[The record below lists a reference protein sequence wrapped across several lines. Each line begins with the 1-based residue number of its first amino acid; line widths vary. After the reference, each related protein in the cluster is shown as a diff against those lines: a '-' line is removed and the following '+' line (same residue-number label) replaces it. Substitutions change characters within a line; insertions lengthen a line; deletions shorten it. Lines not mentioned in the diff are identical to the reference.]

1 MIVSLRER
9 IGLLFVAFFALI
21 TISVGATFLAIEAQ
35 QKDALIINLAGR
47 QRMLLQAM
55 TRHALELASHSQEPF
70 HRAALVEAVTTFEST
85 RQALERGGPAPYV
98 PGQQVVLPPPRDPAV
113 REALAQV
120 RARWTSMEAMV
131 KIILTTAPNTSAF
144 QQAVTALEE
153 QSLPLVQAMDE
164 AVRAF
169 ERTATAKVH
178 RLRLIQS
185 LFLTVAALL
194 VLLGYGLLYR
204 MVVRPLRL
212 LQGVAAEI
220 GRGKLARPVPMLGR
234 DEIAQLAQSLE
245 SMRRCLQAAHED
257 LEAQVAQR
265 TRELEALYEV
275 SREIS
280 SRLEIEH
287 VLRSVTGKAR
297 ELLDGEVAVLC
308 LLDQERGTLTME
320 AFSGPEQ
327 ALRGIR
333 MPAQSPLTAQVLV
346 QERALSCGLDN
357 CIGWCSV
364 LSREFQESHLAAPL
378 RVGDRTIGALCIG
391 SRQARQFSS
400 EATRLLTR
408 LANVAAIALE
418 NARLYAQAERI
429 AILEERQRIAAE
441 MHDGLAQ
448 TLGFLGLK
456 VDQIT
461 ELIEGGNARAS
472 AIAELQHLRTVIDQA
487 SQEVRHAITSLQ
499 EESLAPESLCDRLKK
514 MVEELAMDGEG
525 PPVQLMADSAAS
537 LHLSHGEAEQ
547 VVHVVREALMNA
559 RRHARASRI
568 WIRLER
574 KSEKEI
580 AVVVED
586 DGCGFVPEAV
596 ARQAEGHFG
605 LHIMR
610 ARAARLGGQVI
621 VDSAPGQGTRV
632 VLTWPLAGGQST
644 G

>member
-212 LQGVAAEI
+212 LQGVA
-220 GRGKLARPVPMLGR
+220 
-234 DEIAQLAQSLE
+234 
-245 SMRRCLQAAHED
+245 
-257 LEAQVAQR
+257 
-265 TRELEALYEV
+265 
-275 SREIS
+275 
-280 SRLEIEH
+280 
-287 VLRSVTGKAR
+287 
-297 ELLDGEVAVLC
+297 
-308 LLDQERGTLTME
+308 
-320 AFSGPEQ
+320 
-327 ALRGIR
+327 
-333 MPAQSPLTAQVLV
+333 
-346 QERALSCGLDN
+346 
-357 CIGWCSV
+357 
-364 LSREFQESHLAAPL
+364 
-378 RVGDRTIGALCIG
+378 
-391 SRQARQFSS
+391 
-400 EATRLLTR
+400 
-408 LANVAAIALE
+408 
-418 NARLYAQAERI
+418 
-429 AILEERQRIAAE
+429 
-441 MHDGLAQ
+441 
-448 TLGFLGLK
+448 
-456 VDQIT
+456 
-461 ELIEGGNARAS
+461 
-472 AIAELQHLRTVIDQA
+472 
-487 SQEVRHAITSLQ
+487 
-499 EESLAPESLCDRLKK
+499 
-514 MVEELAMDGEG
+514 
-525 PPVQLMADSAAS
+525 
-537 LHLSHGEAEQ
+537 
-547 VVHVVREALMNA
+547 
-559 RRHARASRI
+559 
-568 WIRLER
+568 
-574 KSEKEI
+574 
-580 AVVVED
+580 
-586 DGCGFVPEAV
+586 EAV